1 MKRQRILSVEKCT
14 HNVVKLKIE
23 KPEGLAYVPGQAAD
37 VALDR
42 PEWAEELRPFTFTSL
57 PHHDTLEFVIKV
69 YPDHKGV
76 TEQIGNLK
84 EGDHLMIG
92 DVFGDINYKGPGVF
106 IAGGAGVT
114 PFISIFKK
122 LNQEKQL
129 DKNKLIFA
137 NSTEGDIIE
146 RDFFEKILGNNF
158 INVLSKEKVDGME
171 NGFITKELISKNTI
185 DSNSYFYLC
194 GPPPMMNAVLGQLA
208 EMGVPDSRIVHE
220 EF

>member
-23 KPEGLAYVPGQAAD
+23 KPEGISYVSGQAAD
-37 VALDR
+37 VALDK
-42 PEWAEELRPFTFTSL
+42 PEWTEELRPFTFTSL
-57 PHHDTLEFVIKV
+57 PQNDTLEFVIKM

-76 TEQIGNLK
+76 TEQIGDLK
-84 EGDHLMIG
+84 EDDYLMIG
-92 DVFGDINYKGPGVF
+92 DVFGDINYKGSGVF
-106 IAGGAGVT
+106 IAGGAGIT

-122 LNQEKQL
+122 LNYDRQL
-129 DKNKLIFA
+129 GDNKLIFA
-137 NSTEGDIIE
+137 NSTEADIIE
-146 RDFFEKILGNNF
+146 RDFFERILGANF

-171 NGFITKELISKNTI
+171 HGYITKELISKNKVSP
-185 DSNSYFYLC
+185 DSYFYLC

-208 EMGVPDSRIVHE
+208 EMGVPNSHIVHE